1 MNISRLFETS
11 AVRHGFII
19 DLNQNY
25 CNEVFSLYGFHFE
38 LVAEK
43 VTNLEKPNCHHYKL
57 YIQRLTSKDPVLTY
71 EQSQLEMFSLRNDR
85 FCAYSIA
92 VQYWHNGKEV
102 FKSTGLQH
110 QHFGKSK
117 SQLSSIFDVEID
129 LSVSALN
136 EELGGGDDVIR
147 ENDENKELFI
157 MFSFTF
163 PVD

>member
-11 AVRHGFII
+11 AVRNGFTLDI
-19 DLNQNY
+19 NQNY
-25 CNEVFSLYGFHFE
+25 CSEVFSLYGFHFE

-43 VTNLEKPNCHHYKL
+43 VIKLEKSHGHHFKF

-85 FCAYSIA
+85 FCTYAIT
-92 VQYWHNGKEV
+92 VHYWHNGKEV
-102 FKSTGLQH
+102 IKSTGVQQ

-117 SQLSSIFDVEID
+117 SQMSNIFDAEIKLNQENLND
-129 LSVSALN
+129 DEQKNEQN
-136 EELGGGDDVIR
+136 EEP
-147 ENDENKELFI
+147 KELFV
-157 MFSFTF
+157 MYSFTF

>member
-1 MNISRLFETS
+1 MNISRLFDTS
-11 AVRHGFII
+11 AIRHGFAI

-25 CNEVFSLYGFHFE
+25 CSEVFSLYGFHFE
-38 LVAEK
+38 LVAER
-43 VTNLEKPNCHHYKL
+43 VVNTEKETSHHYKL

-85 FCAYSIA
+85 FCNYSIT
-92 VQYWHNGKEV
+92 VQYWFNGKEW
-102 FKSTGLQH
+102 FKSTGVQQ

-117 SQLSSIFDVEID
+117 SQLSNIFDVEID
-129 LSVSALN
+129 TTPGENQS
-136 EELGGGDDVIR
+136 EDDLDHEIR
-147 ENDENKELFI
+147 DLFI